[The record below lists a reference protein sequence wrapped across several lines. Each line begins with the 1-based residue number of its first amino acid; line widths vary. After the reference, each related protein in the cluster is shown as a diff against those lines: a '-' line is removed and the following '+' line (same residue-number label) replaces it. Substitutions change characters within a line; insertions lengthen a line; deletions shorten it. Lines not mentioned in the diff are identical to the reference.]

1 MIQQLMETLPGSII
15 RKCNYDLQTNGIKFR
30 LLSKNKKEQPLKTQV
45 DAISNSFSWT
55 NFLSFRKLLKAF
67 SQQRDSSLKQRKNLI
82 GKVKP
87 FLQHMNIYRESDELE

>member
-45 DAISNSFSWT
+45 DAISNSFS
-55 NFLSFRKLLKAF
+55 
-67 SQQRDSSLKQRKNLI
+67 
-82 GKVKP
+82 
-87 FLQHMNIYRESDELE
+87 